1 MDDLAVVHSTIE
13 KFVSF
18 FRENTFHF
26 LYESDIQAF
35 LFYELFKSINRNI
48 MIEYDVY
55 SRDHYKQERFLET
68 SIIKTEYP
76 TITRFD
82 IAIIDDSSNYYKD
95 DVKKIR
101 TDNELKNE
109 AFWSLPVKIGI
120 EIKYCQLGQK
130 PSDIFNLLKRDL
142 EKLSNYPKKT
152 EKFHGI
158 GLLFVQSYSDKIQ
171 SEINDILDQQLP
183 ESKDRIEFW
192 IISPGRIEKRSKP
205 AE

>member
-1 MDDLAVVHSTIE
+1 MDNLAVVHSTIE
-13 KFVSF
+13 KFASV

-35 LFYELFKSINRNI
+35 LFYELFKSINKNI

-55 SRDHYKQERFLET
+55 SRDNYKQERFIET
-68 SIIKTEYP
+68 SIVKTEYP
-76 TITRFD
+76 TTTRFD
-82 IAIIDDSSNYYKD
+82 LAIIDDSSNYHKD

-130 PSDIFNLLKRDL
+130 PFDIFNLLKKDL
-142 EKLSNYPKKT
+142 EKLSRYPKNGR
-152 EKFHGI
+152 EFHGI
-158 GLLFVQSYSDKIQ
+158 GLLFFQSYSDKIQ
-171 SEINDILDQQLP
+171 FEINDILNQEVP
-183 ESKDRIEFW
+183 ELKEGIEFW
-192 IISPGRIEKRSKP
+192 IIPPGGIEKRPKHDK
-205 AE
+205 